1 MDALV
6 LASGIYIGGGVVVV
20 VLILI
25 LIVLVLVPI
34 FR

>member
-6 LASGIYIGGGVVVV
+6 LASGIYIGGGVLF
-20 VLILI
+20 LILLI
-25 LIVLVLVPI
+25 LVLVLI

>member
-6 LASGIYIGGGVVVV
+6 LASGIYIGGGIVV
-20 VLILI
+20 LI